1 MPRKW
6 NRNGYA
12 GKVHWSFNSEFLC
25 SWKHCERGLTQ
36 LQSRK
41 NIQGNMEQRKQWL
54 PIKSKVSRL
63 RTHAAAFDML
73 TLFPVYLMGKPQKW
87 DCQPKKIRFQEQCLV
102 CAVYKKFFILLEF
115 SMQIKHFFYTIHSG
129 VIIQLKAALE
139 MYICH

>member
-63 RTHAAAFDML
+63 RVAHIVNSFSSLSDGKTSK
-73 TLFPVYLMGKPQKW
+73 MGLP
-87 DCQPKKIRFQEQCLV
+87 
-102 CAVYKKFFILLEF
+102 A
-115 SMQIKHFFYTIHSG
+115 
-129 VIIQLKAALE
+129 
-139 MYICH
+139 